1 MPELA
6 ILQLSR
12 KSYALY
18 QMVMLAMTLG
28 DFLPHNEPNFC
39 IFVAFHFF
47 VVGEYRD
54 FKFGT
59 QLDRNYY
66 QPTDDDCPERGM
78 VMVTWPI

>member
-1 MPELA
+1 MSPIFA
-6 ILQLSR
+6 
-12 KSYALY
+12 
-18 QMVMLAMTLG
+18 
-28 DFLPHNEPNFC
+28 F
-39 IFVAFHFF
+39 FVAFHFF

-78 VMVTWPI
+78 VMVT